1 MVNRG
6 GIAVLTMSCHF
17 ISEHQVF
24 LLRFYLIYL
33 SDIEVFNVCTYC
45 ISLLQNY
52 LVFCFKMSFYLCY
65 IPATIPPA
73 TPPPGPPLLSTPL
86 LQKGKA
92 VCLVDVIVREMLSSH
107 AQCLLLMYSDIIDS
121 CMFILYPECS
131 LNSFLMSLTVNVNSL
146 TF

>member
-1 MVNRG
+1 
-6 GIAVLTMSCHF
+6 MSCHS

-45 ISLLQNY
+45 ISLFQNY
-52 LVFCFKMSFYLCY
+52 LAFCFKISFYLCY

-73 TPPPGPPLLSTPL
+73 IPPPGPPLLSALL
-86 LQKGKA
+86 LQKDKA
-92 VCLVDVIVREMLSSH
+92 VFLFDVIVREMLSSH
-107 AQCLLLMYSDIIDS
+107 AQCLLLIYSDIVDS
-121 CMFILYPECS
+121 CMLILYPECS
-131 LNSFLMSLTVNVNSL
+131 LKSFLMSLTANVNSL

>member
-1 MVNRG
+1 
-6 GIAVLTMSCHF
+6 MSCHS
-17 ISEHQVF
+17 ISEHQAF

-52 LVFCFKMSFYLCY
+52 LVFGFKISFYLCY

-73 TPPPGPPLLSTPL
+73 TPPPGQPLLSTPL

-92 VCLVDVIVREMLSSH
+92 VFLFDAIVRGNVKFT
-107 AQCLLLMYSDIIDS
+107 CT
-121 CMFILYPECS
+121 MFIA
-131 LNSFLMSLTVNVNSL
+131 NV
-146 TF
+146 